1 MKEQEARE
9 KVKGLR
15 GFLGNMVRFFLVN
28 ALFIFIWFMFDSS
41 GTFWPKYVLL
51 VWGIGLVIQGYRE
64 GVLILVLDY
73 LSFLTPEWEEK
84 KIEELTDRQHIQ
96 RKIRL
101 NRDAKK

>member
-1 MKEQEARE
+1 MKEQDARE
-9 KVKGLR
+9 KVRCLR
-15 GFLGNMVRFFLVN
+15 GFLGSMVRFFLVN
-28 ALFIFIWFMFDSS
+28 TLFIFIWFMFDSS

-64 GVLILVLDY
+64 GALILVLDY
-73 LSFLTPEWEEK
+73 LSFLTPEWEQK

>member
-1 MKEQEARE
+1 MKKQEARE
-9 KVKGLR
+9 KVKSLR
-15 GFLGNMVRFFLVN
+15 SFLMDILRFSLVN
-28 ALFIFIWFMFDSS
+28 ALFILIWLMFDSS

-51 VWGIGLVIQGYRE
+51 VLGIGLVIQGYRE
-64 GVLILVLDY
+64 GVLLLVFDY

-84 KIEELTDRQHIQ
+84 KVEELSNRQPTQ

>member
-15 GFLGNMVRFFLVN
+15 GFLGDIVRFLFVN

-41 GTFWPKYVLL
+41 GAFWPKYVLL

-64 GVLILVLDY
+64 GVLPLVLDY

-84 KIEELTDRQHIQ
+84 KIEELIGRQHIQ